1 MPTRRPVT
9 TPPRPASPL
18 RPGLAG
24 KPGNPAPDSDT
35 VRSWL
40 SVVQAYNLCDTLLA
54 RRLAP
59 LGVRTAEHEILANLR
74 RGGGLTQQDL
84 AQRCFTAKSHISTLL
99 NQLEERGWV
108 RREADPADARAKR
121 LYLQPE
127 GQRVAALTAA
137 VQAQLV
143 AQMAAPLTPS
153 ALAQVAVSM
162 GRVSEQLQAL
172 LDAGD

>member
-1 MPTRRPVT
+1 MPTRRRAAPTLPLPLPV
-9 TPPRPASPL
+9 PV
-18 RPGLAG
+18 
-24 KPGNPAPDSDT
+24 PAPDPET
-35 VRSWL
+35 VHAWL
-40 SVVQAYNLCDTLLA
+40 AVVRAYNQCDALLA

-84 AQRCFTAKSHISTLL
+84 AQRCFTAKSHISALIT
-99 NQLEERGWV
+99 QLEERGWV

-127 GQRVAALTAA
+127 GLRMAALTAE

-143 AQMAAPLTPS
+143 TEMAAPLSPS
-153 ALAQVAVSM
+153 ALAQVATSM
-162 GRVSEQLQAL
+162 GRVSEQLQRL